1 MAAYRWKS
9 NRKTGRTIPSE
20 HAEQVALMLWAE
32 MSEGSYPLLSML
44 YAVPNGGYRHPAVA
58 ARMKQEGVRPGVPD
72 LCLPVA
78 RCGLHGLYLEM
89 KAKDGRLSKHQQRWR
104 DLLIAQ
110 GYGVAVVYGFD
121 EARTILIEYLNDRWS
136 LTEHIRQKDVQ

>member
-1 MAAYRWKS
+1 
-9 NRKTGRTIPSE
+9 
-20 HAEQVALMLWAE
+20 MLWAE

-58 ARMKQEGVRPGVPD
+58 ARMKQEGVKPGVPD

-78 RCGLHGLYLEM
+78 RCGLHGLYIEM
-89 KAKDGRLSKHQQRWR
+89 KARDGRLSKHQQRWR

-121 EARTILIEYLNDRWS
+121 EARNVLIEYLNDRWS
-136 LTEHIRQKDVQ
+136 LTDHIRQKEAQ